1 MPPRVGASAPFH
13 PGVKVWVEP
22 DDVMARVTFASVPVA
37 NVCVVVER
45 PLSDAIPEPLALIV
59 VVLTTPFTVEVR
71 MLVVVAKLIEF
82 VVDEATILV
91 SDVVDVTPFT
101 ADTRSVPE
109 VVSEFDPM
117 TLLVAETPLIV
128 VVRTLPV
135 RL

>member
-1 MPPRVGASAPFH
+1 
-13 PGVKVWVEP
+13 
-22 DDVMARVTFASVPVA
+22 
-37 NVCVVVER
+37 
-45 PLSDAIPEPLALIV
+45 
-59 VVLTTPFTVEVR
+59 